1 LAREKQWHQFK
12 HRLMLLFV
20 PNHQGPNM
28 RTTLALDDDLLAA
41 AERFT
46 GLKEK
51 SALVREALKALIE
64 RESARRLAL
73 LGGSEPALQSVSRRQ
88 SQP

>member
-1 LAREKQWHQFK
+1 
-12 HRLMLLFV
+12 
-20 PNHQGPNM
+20 M
-28 RTTLALDDDLLAA
+28 RTTLALDDELLAK
-41 AERFT
+41 AESYT

-73 LGGSEPALQSVSRRQ
+73 LGGTEPLLQPIPRRPAQ
-88 SQP
+88 G

>member
-1 LAREKQWHQFK
+1 
-12 HRLMLLFV
+12 
-20 PNHQGPNM
+20 M
-28 RTTLALDDDLLAA
+28 RTTLALDDELLTK
-41 AERFT
+41 AENYT

-73 LGGSEPALQSVSRRQ
+73 LGGTEPALQSIPRRPAQ
-88 SQP
+88 G